1 MALLTIRRA
10 AIAARELYWGK
21 PTLFSILP
29 IVFLA
34 ICSPV
39 LWYTAKAR
47 RSIDQPSS
55 SLACRIRKPSL
66 PNPFFVHN
74 CACCTGI
81 SDVVAIEIPRLS

>member
-1 MALLTIRRA
+1 MELLTILRA
-10 AIAARELYWGK
+10 AMAARELYWGK
-21 PTLFSILP
+21 PTLFSMFP

-39 LWYTAKAR
+39 LWNTARANL
-47 RSIDQPSS
+47 SIDQPRS

-74 CACCTGI
+74 CACRLGI
-81 SDVVAIEIPRLS
+81 NVVIAI